1 MMPFTAQDLV
11 RLVAADAHSARPTA
25 RVRPESDTRPSSPRF
40 AGVRFG
46 LGATLRRLADRVEPA
61 RQVVPAS

>member
-11 RLVAADAHSARPTA
+11 RLVAAGAQSARPTVP
-25 RVRPESDTRPSSPRF
+25 VRPESETRPSSPRF
-40 AGVRFG
+40 ASVRLG
-46 LGATLRRLADRVEPA
+46 LGATLRRLADRVEPT